1 VIEGQSDER
10 LVPAREGRSEFRER
24 ASRFL
29 GIASPCGDP
38 ADARASRLREGASGL
53 PVESSRLA
61 PNFSYGDLK
70 IFSGRAHPA
79 LAREICAYLG
89 IPLGQLTLYNF
100 SDGENY
106 CQIDENVR
114 GADVFIV
121 QPTGSPV
128 NDHIM
133 ELLIVLDAFRRSS
146 ASRITAVM
154 PYFGYSRQDKTMD
167 LHAAQIQ
174 GFFDIPV
181 DHLFAAPVLLDA
193 IRKMELEDLVIVSP
207 DVGGVAR
214 ARAIGKRLGASLAI
228 IDKRRTGKNETEVL
242 NVVGE
247 VDGRNV
253 LILDDI
259 VDTAGTLVQAEEALR
274 RQGARRTYAA
284 AVHPVLS
291 GPALERIEASH
302 LESLLVTNTVP
313 LDGAIARCPRI
324 RSLSIAPL
332 LGEAI
337 QRIHDGTSVSS
348 LFV

>member
-1 VIEGQSDER
+1 MV
-10 LVPAREGRSEFRER
+10 
-24 ASRFL
+24 
-29 GIASPCGDP
+29 
-38 ADARASRLREGASGL
+38 
-53 PVESSRLA
+53 
-61 PNFSYGDLK
+61 PNFTYGDLK
-70 IFSGRAHPA
+70 IFTGRAHPA

-89 IPLGQLTLYNF
+89 LPLGELTLYNF

-121 QPTGSPV
+121 QSTGPPV
-128 NDHIM
+128 NDHVM
-133 ELLIVLDAFRRSS
+133 ELLILIDAFRRSS
-146 ASRITAVM
+146 AARITAVM
-154 PYFGYSRQDKTMD
+154 PYFAYARQDKKDKPRVPIAAKLMADLLTAAGADRILTMD

-174 GFFDIPV
+174 GFFNIPV

-193 IRKMELEDLVIVSP
+193 IREMNLEDIVIVSP

-214 ARAIGKRLGASLAI
+214 ARAIGKRLDASLAI

-242 NVVGE
+242 NVIGDVEGK
-247 VDGRNV
+247 DV

-259 VDTAGTLVQAEEALR
+259 IDTAGTLVQAEEALR
-274 RQGARRTYAA
+274 RQGARKTYAVG
-284 AVHPVLS
+284 VHGVFS
-291 GPALERIEASH
+291 GPALDRIEASG
-302 LESLLVTNTVP
+302 LESLLVTNTIPVE
-313 LDGAIARCPRI
+313 AAMARNKRI

-337 QRIHDGTSVSS
+337 QRIHHGASVSS